1 MRFQQLKEI
10 LDHMIDSRSAM
21 SQLYRRMTGQADS
34 PRAKML
40 LEYMVIHEKEVIEK
54 LSNYQDE
61 ASPRVLDTWFEN
73 VQGEDFTALC
83 QKIELPATMTEQDVL
98 GMALDL
104 ENRLLDVLH
113 AALEVA
119 PTQDVKSAIES
130 LLQAERVRQ
139 QRFVHSTM
147 RMDDM

>member
-10 LDHMIDSRSAM
+10 LDHLIESRSAM
-21 SQLYRRMTGQADS
+21 SQLYRRMTSQADS

-40 LEYMVIHEKEVIEK
+40 LEYMVIHEKEVVEK
-54 LSNYQDE
+54 LANYQDE

-73 VQGEDFTALC
+73 VQGEDFIVLC
-83 QKIELPATMTEQDVL
+83 QKTELPATMTEQDVL
-98 GMALDL
+98 GLALDL
-104 ENRLLDVLH
+104 ENRLLDLLH

>member
-10 LDHMIDSRSAM
+10 LAHLIESRSAL
-21 SQLYRRMTGQADS
+21 SQLYRRMVSQADS

-40 LEYMVIHEKEVIEK
+40 LEYMVIHEKEVVEK
-54 LSNYQDE
+54 LTNYLED
-61 ASPRVLDTWFEN
+61 APSRVLDTWFEN
-73 VQGEDFTALC
+73 VQGEDFVARC
-83 QKIELPATMTEQDVL
+83 QKVELPATMTEQDVL
-98 GMALDL
+98 GLALELENSLLDL
-104 ENRLLDVLH
+104 LH
-113 AALEVA
+113 DALEVA
-119 PTQDVKSAIES
+119 PTPDVKSAIES

>member
-83 QKIELPATMTEQDVL
+83 LKIELPATMTEQDVL

-104 ENRLLDVLH
+104 ENRLLEVLH

>member
-73 VQGEDFTALC
+73 VQGEDFTLLC

>member
-10 LDHMIDSRSAM
+10 LEHLIDSREALG
-21 SQLYRRMTGQADS
+21 QLYRRMEHQADS

-40 LEYMVIHEKEVIEK
+40 LEYMVIHEKEVTEK
-54 LSNYQDE
+54 LTAYLDE
-61 ASPRVLDTWFEN
+61 APIKVLDTWFEN
-73 VQGEDFTALC
+73 VQGEDFVALC
-83 QKIELPATMTEQDVL
+83 QQTALPATMTEQDIL
-98 GMALDL
+98 GKALDL
-104 ENRLLDVLH
+104 ENRLLDLLH